1 VATPVT
7 GAPLSLPRLDDFA
20 DRFRAWMADNNAQLA
35 PLLAPCSD
43 YDERVEQA
51 RGLRKLLSQHGW
63 GRYGWPESVGGLG
76 GTILHRGLVYEELF
90 RVGWTGPA
98 IFEHLEII
106 APTLARFAEPDFA
119 ARVLPDFI
127 DGSKAWSQG
136 FSESEAGSDLASLRT
151 RAVADGDEFIV
162 TGSKIWT
169 SWSKWADWCL
179 ALVRTG
185 TAEQRHRGLTMMAID
200 LNSPGVNAR
209 PITQANGTQEL
220 AEVAFG
226 AVRVPRSQV
235 VGEVG
240 GGWTVAMFLL
250 AHERGTLS
258 WIKHCAYRQQLLASA
273 KSMSEKHDRQLGE
286 IVLQI
291 AGVRAVA
298 ANLLRRAAAGEPLG
312 PEAAFNKLLMTRT
325 EQNLNNL
332 LIEAEG
338 MRIALPGP
346 GAEEIMLQQDYLFSR
361 IVTIYGGSQ
370 QMQLITIARHVLG
383 LPND

>member
-1 VATPVT
+1 MATLGT
-7 GAPLSLPRLDDFA
+7 GAPLSLPRLDEFA
-20 DRFRAWMADNNAQLA
+20 DRFREWMAVHDAQLA
-35 PLLAPCSD
+35 PLLAPRSD
-43 YDERVEQA
+43 YDQRVEQA
-51 RGLRKLLSQHGW
+51 RGLRKLLSQEGW
-63 GRYGWPESVGGLG
+63 GRYGWPEGVGGLG
-76 GTILHRGLVYEELF
+76 GTILHRGIVYEELY

-106 APTLARFAEPDFA
+106 APTLARFAEPGFA
-119 ARVLPDFI
+119 ARVLPDFL
-127 DGSKAWSQG
+127 DGSKAWAQG
-136 FSESEAGSDLASLRT
+136 FSEPEAGSDLASLRT
-151 RAVADGDEFIV
+151 RAVPDGDEFIV

-200 LNSPGVNAR
+200 LNSPGVDAR
-209 PITQANGTQEL
+209 PIMQANGTEEL
-220 AEVAFG
+220 AEVAFD
-226 AVRVPRSQV
+226 AVRVPRGHV

-240 GGWTVAMFLL
+240 GGWKVAMFLL

-258 WIKHCAYRQQLLASA
+258 WMKHCGYRQQLLASA
-273 KSMSEKHDRQLGE
+273 KSMSENHDRELGE
-286 IVLQI
+286 VALQI
-291 AGVRAVA
+291 AGVRAA
-298 ANLLRRAAAGEPLG
+298 GANLLGRAAAGKPLG

-332 LIEAEG
+332 LLAAEG
-338 MRIALPGP
+338 LRVALPGA
-346 GAEEIMLQQDYLFSR
+346 GTEEIMLQQDYLFSR